1 MAAIRGVYVVNVTP
15 FTADKKVDYPGL
27 ETNIRWLVKQG
38 VHGLIPLGSTGEF
51 ASLEDVD
58 RRKVID
64 TVVEAAGGKV
74 PVMAGASA
82 ETTEKAIENARYA
95 KQAGASS
102 VMILPPWYYTPDQ
115 EEIFDHY
122 QRISDAVDIPIL
134 IYNNPWASKVDI
146 KAETVARLAKLEHVK
161 VIKESTGDIKR
172 LTEIRTRTNDGIILF
187 CGWEEMAYESF
198 VAGCTGWVCVIGN
211 IFPKAAVQ
219 LFNLVVANK
228 DYAAGWALYKRM
240 LPLLRF
246 FENAGL
252 TQKALKHV
260 MDGMGLAGG
269 YCSSPRRPLNAEQK
283 AEVDRLVREFNE
295 N

>member
-1 MAAIRGVYVVNVTP
+1 
-15 FTADKKVDYPGL
+15 
-27 ETNIRWLVKQG
+27 
-38 VHGLIPLGSTGEF
+38 
-51 ASLEDVD
+51 
-58 RRKVID
+58 
-64 TVVEAAGGKV
+64 
-74 PVMAGASA
+74 
-82 ETTEKAIENARYA
+82 
-95 KQAGASS
+95 
-102 VMILPPWYYTPDQ
+102 
-115 EEIFDHY
+115 
-122 QRISDAVDIPIL
+122 
-134 IYNNPWASKVDI
+134 
-146 KAETVARLAKLEHVK
+146 
-161 VIKESTGDIKR
+161 
-172 LTEIRTRTNDGIILF
+172 
-187 CGWEEMAYESF
+187 MAYESF